1 MAPRERRAQRVAS
14 TTGQLGRRVGVTL
27 ATLGLAL
34 GSLGTGLLTTPA
46 HAYTAG
52 ALSPGMKADTWVN
65 PSSPNANYGAATT
78 MQIASSA
85 TAGNSVIYF
94 KVDRTGVSG
103 TLQESRLTVKLTPS
117 TRTPSGSQTAVLFRL
132 DGDPSQWTENGLTY
146 NNRIVCSGANGLQI
160 SDATPLPASSTS
172 TFTIATNAANIN
184 PMPTATTYHFCL
196 RINGDPASAGPYSF
210 KTKEASTGKPVVSI
224 NWVKDTTPVANDD
237 AATTS
242 PGTPVSV
249 GVVANDTDA
258 DGDALVVDA
267 ITAVPANG
275 TATIN
280 SKAKGITYT
289 PAAGFCGP
297 DRFEYRVKDTTTA
310 ASYPR
315 PYIADTAVV
324 TITMPC
330 PPVANADAAAFNQD
344 SGTTVDVLANDTDP
358 NGDALT
364 VVSATQPAN
373 GTRTIAGNS
382 ITYVPNAGYYGNDS
396 FSYTVT
402 DGSRTATASVMLT
415 RNCTVTPILVRS
427 CGAWFGAAA
436 EGTIAK
442 FDEFESKIG
451 RPVQIAHFYHT
462 DEEVFPTTAERNFSL
477 GAGGSYRLLFEN
489 WKPGT
494 RSGTQ
499 ADLTWAEV
507 ASGLA
512 DPHLRA
518 VADQINAY
526 GKPLFVTINHE
537 ADNDTLGTGYSTG
550 DYAAMFRHVHDVVE
564 GRLASVGST
573 AKVVWVWNVTGYA
586 QWESRWTAMYPGDP
600 YVDWI
605 AYDPYLDDPSA
616 TCTFACVV
624 NRTWGSFP
632 SFTGFYN
639 WAQTNYPRKPLML
652 GEWAVGE
659 LVASPSGA
667 KTTLFN
673 SIPSVSANQFP
684 NLEAQVYFNNT
695 AEKDLLAQSWVWTS
709 ESARAAYANAVANT
723 YFQRSNPAQVLS
735 P

>member
-1 MAPRERRAQRVAS
+1 MAPRKRRAQRVAS
-14 TTGQLGRRVGVTL
+14 TTSKLGRRVGVAL
-27 ATLGLAL
+27 ASLGLAL

-65 PSSPNANYGAATT
+65 PSSPNTTYGAATT
-78 MQIASSA
+78 MQVASSA
-85 TAGNSVIYF
+85 TTGNSVIYF
-94 KVDRTGVSG
+94 KVDRTGVAG

-117 TRTPSGSQTAVLFRL
+117 TRTPSGSQSAVLFRL

-146 NNRIVCSGANGLQI
+146 NNRIPCSGVNGLQI

-196 RINGDPASAGPYSF
+196 RINGDPTSAGPYTF
-210 KTKEASTGKPVVSI
+210 KTKEASSGKPVVTV

-237 AATTS
+237 VAATS

-249 GVVANDTDA
+249 AVVSNDTDA

-267 ITAVPANG
+267 ITTPPANG

-289 PAAGFCGP
+289 PAAGFCGG
-297 DRFEYRVKDTTTA
+297 DRFEYRVKDTTTT

-330 PPVANADAAAFNQD
+330 PPVANPDAATFSED
-344 SGTTVDVLANDTDP
+344 SGVQINVLANDSDA

-364 VVSATQPAN
+364 IVSATQPSN

-382 ITYVPNAGYYGNDS
+382 ITYVPTAGYYGNDS
-396 FSYTVT
+396 FSYTIT
-402 DGSRTATASVMLT
+402 DGSQTATATVTLT
-415 RNCTVTPILVRS
+415 RNCTVSPILVRS

-436 EGTIAK
+436 EGTIPK
-442 FDEFESKIG
+442 FNEFEAKIG
-451 RPVQIAHFYHT
+451 RAVQIAHFYHT
-462 DEEVFPTTAERNFSL
+462 DEEVFPTTAERDFSL

-499 ADLTWAEV
+499 SDLTWAQV
-507 ASGLA
+507 AGGQA
-512 DPHLRA
+512 DAHLLA
-518 VADQINAY
+518 VADQIHAY

-537 ADNDTLGTGYSTG
+537 ADNDALGTGYTTS
-550 DYAAMFRHVHDVVE
+550 DYVAMFRHVQEVVDA
-564 GRLASVGST
+564 RLST
-573 AKVVWVWNVTGYA
+573 LQSPARVVWVWNVTGYA
-586 QWESRWTAMYPGDP
+586 EWESRWTAMYPGDD

-605 AYDPYLDDPSA
+605 AYDPYTNDPAA
-616 TCTFACVV
+616 TCTFACIA
-624 NRTWGSFP
+624 NRTWSTYPSFP
-632 SFTGFYN
+632 GFYA
-639 WAQTNYPRKPLML
+639 WAQANYPNKPLML

-659 LVASPSGA
+659 SVASPSGA

-673 SIPSVSANQFP
+673 SIPSVSATQFP
-684 NLEAQVYFNNT
+684 NLKAQVYFNNT
-695 AEKDLLAQSWVWTS
+695 AETNLSAQSWVWTS
-709 ESARAAYANAVANT
+709 ESARVAYANAVANT
-723 YFQRSNPAQVLS
+723 YFQRTNPEQLLN